1 MGLWGEA
8 SSGVENL
15 WERGVSGSIRYDPY
29 PDSPRGLMMSL
40 GHSAGGASDGGADA
54 LLGRGTLAGLGEGEA
69 VEWNSRLVGEA
80 GYGFGVLGG
89 VFTGTPYAG
98 FGASE
103 GLRDYYLGL
112 RLARMNRDAFDLEF
126 GVEATREE
134 SAGAYDPIHGMTFR
148 LALRR

>member
-1 MGLWGEA
+1 M
-8 SSGVENL
+8 
-15 WERGVSGSIRYDPY
+15 I
-29 PDSPRGLMMSL
+29 SL
-40 GHSAGGASDGGADA
+40 AHSAGGASDGGADA
-54 LLGRGTLAGLGEGEA
+54 LLGRGTLEGLGEGEA

-80 GYGFGVLGG
+80 GYGFGVFGG
-89 VFTGTPYAG
+89 VFTGTPYMG